1 MNFYEMIKPQG
12 YVFLGHA
19 ESMNRIV
26 SVFRTKRIGESI
38 VYQRA

>member
-1 MNFYEMIKPQG
+1 MLKPRG

-26 SVFRTKRIGESI
+26 SVFRTLKVGDSI
-38 VYQRA
+38 VYQK